1 MFGFIK
7 MSAHGF
13 NSYYVSCVHFN
24 TSRYLALMLCRVSV
38 NGFMSFGASGSY
50 CISFSVFW
58 PYVRS
63 SCGVSSLVY
72 CSFGSH
78 VKFVV
83 LLRVL
88 VILSSCIRH
97 SFGLGVC

>member
-1 MFGFIK
+1 MGLT
-7 MSAHGF
+7 H
-13 NSYYVSCVHFN
+13 YVSCVHFN

-38 NGFMSFGASGSY
+38 NGFMSLGASGSY

-58 PYVRS
+58 PYVRL
-63 SCGVSSLVY
+63 SCGVSSFVY